1 MAEFLVEGA
10 EMQTL
15 KITLSEGE
23 KIYADGGHLISKD
36 ESIKMNT
43 VLKGG
48 LLLGLKRAITGGTFF
63 VTELTGPGKTILA
76 GIFPGKIFEV
86 DLNGS
91 KSILAESHSFLAAEE
106 GVNYDSKMSSIG
118 AGILAGEGLFFARF
132 SGNGKLF
139 LHAYG
144 GLSVIDLKAGE
155 QIQVEAG
162 HLLAF
167 EDGMRYSISSV
178 GGIKSMLF
186 SHEGWF
192 FVELEGP
199 GRVYLHTVTAEQL
212 AKVIEP
218 FLPRQGSS
226 GIQINF

>member
-1 MAEFLVEGA
+1 MPEFSIEGA
-10 EMQTL
+10 EMQLL
-15 KITLSEGE
+15 KVTLSQGE

-36 ESIKMNT
+36 GGVKMNT
-43 VLKGG
+43 TLKGG
-48 LLLGLKRAITGGTFF
+48 LLSGLKRAITGGTFF
-63 VTELTGPGKTILA
+63 VTELIGPGKAILA
-76 GIFPGKIFEV
+76 GIFPGKIFEI

-91 KSILAESHSFLAAEE
+91 NSILAESHSFLAAEE
-106 GVNYDSKMSSIG
+106 GINYDSKMSSIG
-118 AGILAGEGLFFARF
+118 AGVFAGEGLFFAKF
-132 SGNGKLF
+132 GGAGKLF

-144 GLSVIDLKAGE
+144 GLSVIDLRAGE
-155 QIQVEAG
+155 RIQVEAG

-199 GRVYLHTVTAEQL
+199 GRIYLHTVTAQQL
-212 AKVIEP
+212 ANVIEP
-218 FLPRQGSS
+218 FLPRQGS
-226 GIQINF
+226 GGVQINF